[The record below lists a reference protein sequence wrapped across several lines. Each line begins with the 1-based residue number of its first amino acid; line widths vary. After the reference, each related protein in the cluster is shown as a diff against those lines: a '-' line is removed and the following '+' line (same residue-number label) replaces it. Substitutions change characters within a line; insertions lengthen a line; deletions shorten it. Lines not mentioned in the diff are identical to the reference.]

1 MKINRQ
7 ELLKALTA
15 VKPGLTS
22 VEILEQSTSFV
33 FKKGRVYTYNDEI
46 AISHPVDKSLSGV
59 VSAKEFYELLNRYTD
74 KQLAR
79 LVTTLRQQKRYG
91 TLSSERELALHRI
104 DFDFEPM
111 QSQWINIYNKMVEYY
126 RLNGHASPNRR
137 SNNEHER
144 ALADWTHRMHK
155 MIRKNEL
162 DDEKL
167 YKLKLLNI
175 DGKPSEH
182 RIGLSGLPAS
192 FEQNLERLNKYIN
205 SNGTF
210 IHAGISDPTLYKWIL
225 FQQQRINAS
234 LITPTEYSALIKTGF
249 QLEQSKNYQPSTIV
263 NFN

>member
-1 MKINRQ
+1 MSSIWQKNLNK
-7 ELLKALTA
+7 LLQFKAEFGH
-15 VKPGLTS
+15 VNVP
-22 VEILEQSTSFV
+22 
-33 FKKGRVYTYNDEI
+33 
-46 AISHPVDKSLSGV
+46 KSY
-59 VSAKEFYELLNRYTD
+59 AD

-111 QSQWINIYNKMVEYY
+111 QSQWLNVYSKVVEYY

-137 SNNEHER
+137 SDNEHER

-162 DDEKL
+162 DVEKV
-167 YKLKLLNI
+167 YKLKLINI

-182 RIGLSGLPAS
+182 RIGLSGLAAS
-192 FEQNLERLNKYIN
+192 FEQKLERLNKYIGTN
-205 SNGTF
+205 STL
-210 IHAGISDPTLYKWIL
+210 IHAGMSDPTVYQWVL
-225 FQQQRINAS
+225 FQQQRIKAA
-234 LITPTEYSALIKTGF
+234 LITPTEYSSLLRTGF
-249 QLEQSKNYQPSTIV
+249 QLEKNESHQLPKIV